1 MVRKNLIIW
10 LLPCFVLLTCLLP
23 QTSKATIYSYVDENG
38 TLHLTNVPNDPRC
51 RPLSNSKSRSREC
64 AIGNPKDYEPH
75 IRAAAS
81 RYEIDPLLVKAVIK
95 AESNFNRLAVSDKG
109 AMGLMQLMP
118 ETVQDLKVRDPFDP
132 VENIYG
138 GTCYL
143 RKLLDLF
150 DGDLQLALAAYNA
163 GPTRVK
169 EIGRVPRIAETK
181 QYIKNVLANYK
192 HYQAVSHSS
201 QKWVKVAYD

>member
-1 MVRKNLIIW
+1 MVRKILILW
-10 LLPCFVLLTCLLP
+10 LIPCVVLLACLLP
-23 QTSKATIYSYVDENG
+23 HVSNATIYSYVDENG

-51 RPLSNSKSRSREC
+51 RPLSNSKTHSRQRTV
-64 AIGNPKDYEPH
+64 GNPADYESH

-81 RYEIDPLLVKAVIK
+81 RYEVDPLLVKAVIK
-95 AESNFNRLAVSDKG
+95 AESNFNCFAVSDKG

-118 ETVQDLKVRDPFDP
+118 ETVEDLKVRDPFDP
-132 VENIYG
+132 AENIYG

-150 DGDLQLALAAYNA
+150 DGDLQLVLAAYNA
-163 GPTRVK
+163 GPNRVK

-192 HYQAVSHSS
+192 RYQAASSHSK
-201 QKWVKVAYD
+201 KWVKVAYD